1 MVSHRLRLAALLLL
15 SALPAGAAAQA
26 DEAPEE
32 RGWIGI
38 QVEGASLPDGSL
50 RVMIV
55 RVEPGS
61 PARQAG
67 LRPFDVLLRLDGEEV
82 SEETLRGLGDR
93 LRPGAAFQFTVL
105 RDNREQRMRVTA
117 GRQPEPMG
125 PAAMEELSA
134 RVDSAR
140 NRILQVVD
148 SLLADSTWALAPRQM
163 EAARRALDEEAEAI
177 RRVMD
182 RTRQVM
188 RSMRFRGPPPR
199 VDGPPEPGRTTAG
212 ENRFGER
219 RGPDGRS
226 VRVRV
231 TIGATGFDERRG
243 PGGRGGPPP
252 WVRSRSP
259 YLLGERFVAGAELQE
274 MEPDASADAGA
285 DGRRLQ
291 VVRVVE
297 GSPAERA
304 GLAPSDV
311 IVSIGGEPAGNLRE
325 FRVRLRRLGMQG
337 RPEMQVVRGDT
348 TLVVIL
354 PR

>member
-1 MVSHRLRLAALLLL
+1 MVSHRLRVAAILLL
-15 SALPAGAAAQA
+15 STLPAGAAAQA
-26 DEAPEE
+26 DEASEE

-38 QVEGASLPDGSL
+38 QVEGGSLPDGSL

-82 SEETLRGLGDR
+82 SEETLRGMGDR
-93 LRPGAAFQFTVL
+93 LRPGTSFQFMVL
-105 RDNREQRMRVTA
+105 RENREHRMRVTA
-117 GRQPEPMG
+117 GRLPERMG
-125 PAAMEELSA
+125 PAAMEELAA

-140 NRILQVVD
+140 SRILQVVD
-148 SLLADSTWALAPRQM
+148 SLLADSTWALALRQM
-163 EAARRALDEEAEAI
+163 EAARRALDAEAEAV
-177 RRVMD
+177 RQVMD
-182 RTRQVM
+182 RTRQMM
-188 RSMRFRGPPPR
+188 RSMRFRGPPPQ
-199 VDGPPEPGRTTAG
+199 VDGPPARGRVTVG
-212 ENRFGER
+212 DPRFGER
-219 RGPDGRS
+219 PDPDGRS

-231 TIGATGFDERRG
+231 TVGNTGFDERRG
-243 PGGRGGPPP
+243 PGGRGEPPP

-259 YLLGERFVAGAELQE
+259 YLLGERVVAGAELRE
-274 MEPDASADAGA
+274 MEPDASADAGT

-297 GSPAERA
+297 GSPAARA

-311 IVSIGGEPAGNLRE
+311 IVRIGGEPVGDLRE
-325 FRVRLRRLGMQG
+325 FRIRLRRLHLRG

-348 TLVVIL
+348 TLVVVL